1 MWYIHT
7 KQYYSA
13 FFEKGNPNT
22 CYNVKMNLNDI
33 MLSETGHTQ
42 NDKYCVISFI

>member
-13 FFEKGNPNT
+13 FFKKGNPNT
-22 CYNVKMNLNDI
+22 CYNVKTNLNDI

-42 NDKYCVISFI
+42 NDEYCVISFI